1 MWLGSWTICLHL
13 IKSTWAKIRSFITSS
28 WKKRLK
34 RRKTIMMKGPRRSKM
49 TMSGPVMTKLT
60 MTLLSLTKTI
70 KNQSM
75 IISNSK
81 PATNTKSSNRRTK
94 SRNKIYL
101 FNKRGHLKIVK
112 IIWISLL
119 LPSRSSWCMSTRQW
133 LKMRCHRIHS
143 LTLMKEINQWP
154 SNQDT
159 LYTERS

>member
-1 MWLGSWTICLHL
+1 M
-13 IKSTWAKIRSFITSS
+13 
-28 WKKRLK
+28 K

-112 IIWISLL
+112 II
-119 LPSRSSWCMSTRQW
+119 
-133 LKMRCHRIHS
+133 
-143 LTLMKEINQWP
+143 
-154 SNQDT
+154 
-159 LYTERS
+159 